1 MEPTMNTP
9 LHWTSNDPH
18 RRALREWAAGLLWM
32 LPLLFVAAVASLAV
46 AL

>member
-1 MEPTMNTP
+1 MNTP
-9 LHWTSNDPH
+9 LHWTPADPH
-18 RRALREWAAGLLWM
+18 RRALRVWATGLLWM